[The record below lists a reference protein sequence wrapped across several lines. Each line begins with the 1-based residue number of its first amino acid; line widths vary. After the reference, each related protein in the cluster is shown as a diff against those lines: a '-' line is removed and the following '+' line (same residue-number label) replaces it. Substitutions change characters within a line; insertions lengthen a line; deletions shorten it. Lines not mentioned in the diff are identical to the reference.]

1 MVFWKLFCLILL
13 CLLLFLS
20 YWSFACI
27 LRFLIMF
34 LWVLFVCV
42 CFLVVF
48 FFSFFKKIWFAF
60 YLPVCFLEWER
71 KMTRSWVAE
80 GVRMIREEMG
90 EPWSEP
96 TVQKNIIFNKK
107 KSQNVKYIE
116 HVVQWPPDL
125 DSAKTSYVLPMLC
138 PFSLRRC
145 SQYGNM
151 VYLSTGNDIT
161 DFRAELNKSISA

>member
-42 CFLVVF
+42 CFLVF
-48 FFSFFKKIWFAF
+48 FFSFLKKNLVCFLFAC
-60 YLPVCFLEWER
+60 LFLEWER

-125 DSAKTSYVLPMLC
+125 DSQQRLPMFFQC
-138 PFSLRRC
+138 YVPSLLGAALSMEIWSIYQQEMT
-145 SQYGNM
+145 SQ
-151 VYLSTGNDIT
+151 
-161 DFRAELNKSISA
+161 ISGQHWIKA